1 MLLKSLKKKKQVY
14 CYTDIDILVILRKR
28 RFFLLTVVA
37 ALVRT

>member
-1 MLLKSLKKKKQVY
+1 MLLKSLKKKKRKQVY
-14 CYTDIDILVILRKR
+14 CYTDIDILVILR